1 VEWNYQVKKNCSG
14 EHMPNIWDNPPD
26 PERRRAQRSA
36 SSNSGIE
43 RADLWG
49 DTDLPAEEN
58 ELHVLDLLK
67 KLETETD
74 NGPAPLFERRAQQ
87 PTKWAQWDPELTCNA
102 CHYLNA
108 ADQRFCGH
116 CGSPLQ
122 ARDLPRPDIAS
133 LNEPPP
139 AKPSQPVRPPAS
151 APFPE
156 PEPTERPQP
165 EFAEPKPVARP
176 QSAFSSLMAEPREDS
191 RERGETELEFL
202 RYKTQGSSETSNT
215 WKIPVA
221 VVILAAAGFVGY
233 RLYNGWSILPG
244 LSTSASTA
252 TPSVPPT
259 TEEPSQPAASDV
271 ANPPAAAAPTASKP
285 DTSVRKSK
293 TAVPLRPE
301 TAGAVTPAT
310 QRSRDSVTLAPNT
323 AENGPLGGAAEL
335 AQAQRYLSPASRDS
349 AEAAKWLWKSV
360 SKENPKAVLLL
371 SDLYAKGDGVPKSC
385 DQARLLLTVAA
396 RKGQTEAARRLQSF
410 DAGGCQ

>member
-1 VEWNYQVKKNCSG
+1 
-14 EHMPNIWDNPPD
+14 MPNIWDNPPD
-26 PERRRAQRSA
+26 PERRRAQRA

-74 NGPAPLFERRAQQ
+74 NGPTPVFERRAQK
-87 PTKWAQWDPELTCNA
+87 PTKWAQWDPEVTCNA

-122 ARDLPRPDIAS
+122 ARELPRPDTAS

-139 AKPSQPVRPPAS
+139 ATPPQPVQPPEPPA
-151 APFPE
+151 FPE
-156 PEPTERPQP
+156 VAVSARQQP
-165 EFAEPKPVARP
+165 EFAEPKPVERS
-176 QSAFSSLMAEPREDS
+176 QTAFASLMAEPREDS
-191 RERGETELEFL
+191 PERDESDLEFL
-202 RYKTQGSSETSNT
+202 RYKTQGASQPSNT

-221 VVILAAAGFVGY
+221 VVILAVAGFVGY
-233 RLYNGWSILPG
+233 RLYNGWSIMPG
-244 LSTSASTA
+244 LSPSASTS
-252 TPSVPPT
+252 PSEQPT
-259 TEEPSQPAASDV
+259 TEQSPQPAASDV
-271 ANPPAAAAPTASKP
+271 ANTPEAATPKVTKSETLATKP
-285 DTSVRKSK
+285 RTTV
-293 TAVPLRPE
+293 ALRSE
-301 TAGAVTPAT
+301 AAGAVTSAT
-310 QRSRDSVTLAPNT
+310 QRSRDTVTPAPN
-323 AENGPLGGAAEL
+323 AVEGGPVDGGAEL
-335 AQAQRYLSPASRDS
+335 AQAQRYLSPASRNS
-349 AEAAKWLWKSV
+349 AEAARWLWKSV

-396 RKGQTEAARRLQSF
+396 RKGQAEAASRLQSF
-410 DAGGCQ
+410 DAGECQ

>member
-1 VEWNYQVKKNCSG
+1 
-14 EHMPNIWDNPPD
+14 MPNIWDNPPD

-58 ELHVLDLLK
+58 ELHVLDLLQ
-67 KLETETD
+67 KLETESN
-74 NGPAPLFERRAQQ
+74 NGAAPVYETRTQQ
-87 PTKWAQWDPELTCNA
+87 PTKWAQWDSEVTCAA

-122 ARDLPRPDIAS
+122 AKDLPRPDTAS
-133 LNEPPP
+133 LAEPR
-139 AKPSQPVRPPAS
+139 PSQPVRPPAS
-151 APFPE
+151 SAFVE
-156 PEPTERPQP
+156 QKQAERPQP
-165 EFAEPKPVARP
+165 SFVQEKPVERP
-176 QSAFSSLMAEPREDS
+176 QSAFSSLNPEVREDS
-191 RERGETELEFL
+191 RERDESDLEFL
-202 RYKTQGSSETSNT
+202 RYKTQGASQPSNS
-215 WKIPVA
+215 WRIPVA

-233 RLYNGWSILPG
+233 RLYNGLTILPG
-244 LSTSASTA
+244 LSTSSSTA
-252 TPSVPPT
+252 PASVQPT
-259 TEEPSQPAASDV
+259 TDELSQPAASHV
-271 ANPPAAAAPTASKP
+271 ANTPAAATPKVSKP
-285 DTSVRKSK
+285 DTLAAKSK
-293 TAVPLRPE
+293 TTAPLRRE
-301 TAGAVTPAT
+301 TRGAVTSAT
-310 QRSRDSVTLAPNT
+310 QRSRESLTPAT
-323 AENGPLGGAAEL
+323 ANSLNSGPVGGGAEL

-396 RKGQTEAARRLQSF
+396 RKGQAEAASRLQSF